1 MSRPGLGRPT
11 ALYWKHAYAANG
23 KLDVQIVFFFPKKIP
38 IRLGQIRVMVCE
50 DTPGA
55 PQILH
60 GTRRSPPKNE

>member
-1 MSRPGLGRPT
+1 MSRPGFGRPT

-23 KLDVQIVFFFPKKIP
+23 KLDVWISFYLHKKKP
-38 IRLGQIRVMVCE
+38 IRFGQIRVMISE

-60 GTRRSPPKNE
+60 GTRRSPPK